1 MKKNQIL
8 TAWRDE
14 EYFLS
19 LTDEE
24 RAQIPEHP
32 AGVLAVEDDL
42 LRTITGGCGPYKTLS
57 GAGCG
62 PTSAYCTP
70 CTPYACTDEPPA
82 PPE

>member
-19 LTDEE
+19 LSDEE

-32 AGVLAVEDDL
+32 AGVLAVEDDVL
-42 LRTITGGCGPYKTLS
+42 QAITGGCGLYPKTQY
-57 GAGCG
+57 GPGCG

-70 CTPYACTDEPPA
+70 CFPDYCTDIVG
-82 PPE
+82 

>member
-8 TAWRDE
+8 AAWRDE

-32 AGVLAVEDDL
+32 AGLLDVDDDI
-42 LRTITGGCGPYKTLS
+42 LRSITGGCSTTKF
-57 GAGCG
+57 GAC

-70 CTPYACTDEPPA
+70 CTPYICM
-82 PPE
+82 PEI

>member
-8 TAWRDE
+8 AAWRDE

-19 LTDEE
+19 LSDEE

-32 AGVLAVEDDL
+32 AGLLDVEDDI
-42 LRTITGGCGPYKTLS
+42 LRSITGGCRPTIASSS
-57 GAGCG
+57 GC

-70 CTPYACTDEPPA
+70 CTPYLCM
-82 PPE
+82 PEGK

>member
-8 TAWRDE
+8 AAWRDE

-32 AGVLAVEDDL
+32 AGALEVEDDI
-42 LRTITGGCGPYKTLS
+42 LRSVTGGCGGGTT
-57 GAGCG
+57 AGLGC
-62 PTSAYCTP
+62 PTSGYCTP
-70 CTPYACTDEPPA
+70 CGVIDCSI
-82 PPE
+82 

>member
-8 TAWRDE
+8 AAWRDE

-32 AGVLAVEDDL
+32 AGALAVEDDV
-42 LRTITGGCGPYKTLS
+42 LRTITGGCGPT
-57 GAGCG
+57 GGTAGCG
-62 PTSAYCTP
+62 CPTSAYCTP
-70 CTPYACTDEPPA
+70 CNPFDCTPIEG
-82 PPE
+82 

>member
-19 LTDEE
+19 LSDEE

-32 AGVLAVEDDL
+32 AGALEVEDDI
-42 LRTITGGCGPYKTLS
+42 LRSVTGGCGPYYTKAE
-57 GAGCG
+57 GGC
-62 PTSAYCTP
+62 PTSGYCTP
-70 CTPYACTDEPPA
+70 CGVIFCSV
-82 PPE
+82 